1 MRRSTAPLF
10 LALLALTGSGSAW
23 AAGYTVPT
31 SVAALSEGGA
41 TLADGEPVSSLADN
55 PATMVF
61 FPGDRKS
68 VV

>member
-41 TLADGEPVSSLADN
+41 TLAD
-55 PATMVF
+55 
-61 FPGDRKS
+61 RKS